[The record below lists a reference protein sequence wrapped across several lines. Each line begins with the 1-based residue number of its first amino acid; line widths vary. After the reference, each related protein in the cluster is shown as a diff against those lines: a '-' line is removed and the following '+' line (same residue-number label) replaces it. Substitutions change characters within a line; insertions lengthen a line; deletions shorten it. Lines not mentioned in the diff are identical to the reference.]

1 MAKSVTD
8 YANEIEKLRKK
19 GLSSKLSSL
28 TREAVTVHPNNGR
41 LHRMRGLFL
50 FEKKRFRLAE
60 KSFAKATTQQPNL
73 AINHLFLLRCQLAQ
87 TAPKETVEKT
97 MKNIRAKLSGQS
109 RHLAEAGNILIRRRQ
124 MASAF
129 KHFIALLKSGSPNR
143 WLYHLKLGQMY
154 CLVGEWK
161 DAANQLAR
169 SAQLEPDY
177 GLTYYYLG
185 KAWERQGKRD
195 YALSLYQKAL
205 SAGLPPHLQKMLKGR
220 LKNRRK

>member
-1 MAKSVTD
+1 MAKSVVD
-8 YANEIEKLRKK
+8 YANEIEKLRQE
-19 GLSSKLSSL
+19 GLSGRLSSL
-28 TREAVTVHPNNGR
+28 TREAVTVHPNDGR
-41 LHRMRGLFL
+41 LNRLRGLYL
-50 FEKKRFRLAE
+50 FEKKRFRIAE
-60 KSFAKATTQQPNL
+60 KSFKKAADIQPNL
-73 AINHLFLLRCQLAQ
+73 AVNHLFLLRCQLAQ
-87 TAPKETVEKT
+87 KASKTVIENT
-97 MKNIRAKLSGQS
+97 MKKIRAKLAGQS

-129 KHFIALLKSGSPNR
+129 KHFVELLKSGSPNR

-161 DAANQLAR
+161 DATNQLAR

-185 KAWERQGKRD
+185 KAWERQGNSD
-195 YALSLYQKAL
+195 FALSLYQKAL
-205 SAGLPPHLQKMLKGR
+205 DAGLPQHLQKMLTGR